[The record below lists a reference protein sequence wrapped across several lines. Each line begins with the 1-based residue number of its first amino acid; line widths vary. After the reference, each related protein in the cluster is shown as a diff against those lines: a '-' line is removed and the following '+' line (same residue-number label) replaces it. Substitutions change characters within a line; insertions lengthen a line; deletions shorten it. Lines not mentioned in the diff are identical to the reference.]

1 MTKRLRVLAITWF
14 SVVGIVG
21 AVHGQ
26 APRAASEFAA
36 MGAAKVLCSA
46 VFTSGRDLDEAL
58 RNSARIF
65 LSEPDLAL
73 LVERGD
79 GTVDADIVL
88 DRDAGSVR
96 VTLHG
101 YTGHAKY
108 YGDQGCVLFPAGFDR
123 VFFEPVDLETTLPD
137 AMTQPWPMGDV
148 LSDQSLPAELDRAKV
163 AEAVDAAFAG
173 DGLTMGFVAVYKGRI
188 IGERYGP
195 GIDKETQLES
205 WSMGKS
211 LTATLLGVLVQ
222 QGHVGLHDPAPVE
235 LWHRNPEDPRSRIR
249 VSDLLRM
256 SSGLRFTHASQP
268 SYEWGRMMADHFL
281 VYTGAIDAF
290 HHSITSPAEFPPNTV
305 GRYRNCDPLTIGY
318 IIQQTVER
326 LGETYLAWPQKAL
339 FDRIGIRKQVL
350 EPDPYGNFLLTG
362 YDYGTTRN
370 WARLGLLYQ
379 QDGMW
384 EGERILP
391 EGWAEFVSTPAPGW
405 DRPVYGGLFWVNGD
419 GRWNAPADAYFMA
432 GAGGQHVIV
441 VPSHDL
447 VVARQGHS
455 RGSRVGVEA
464 LNVALGKLI
473 EAIGRP
479 APSQ

>member
-1 MTKRLRVLAITWF
+1 MTQRLRVVAFAWIVMFGLVGPTW
-14 SVVGIVG
+14 S
-21 AVHGQ
+21 Q
-26 APRAASEFAA
+26 APRAASDFAV

-58 RNSARIF
+58 RNSAGIF
-65 LSEPDLAL
+65 VSEPDLDL
-73 LVERGD
+73 LMSRGD
-79 GTVDADIVL
+79 GRSDAAITL
-88 DRDAGSVR
+88 DREAGTVQ

-101 YTGHAKY
+101 YTGRAKY
-108 YGDQGCVLFPAGFDR
+108 YGDQGCVLFPPGSDR
-123 VFFEPVDLETTLPD
+123 VFFEPVDLQTTLPD
-137 AMTQPWPMGDV
+137 AMSQPWPMGDV
-148 LSDQSLPAELDRAKV
+148 LPDTPLPPGLDRAKV
-163 AEAVDAAFAG
+163 DEAVDAAFAG
-173 DGLTMGFVAVYKGRI
+173 EGLTMGFVAVHEGRI

-195 GIDKETQLES
+195 GVDKDTQLES

-235 LWHRNPEDPRSRIR
+235 AWHEDPEDPRSRIR

-256 SSGLRFTHASQP
+256 SSGLRFTNASQP
-268 SYEWGRMMADHFL
+268 SYEWGRNMADHFYI
-281 VYTGAIDAF
+281 YTGAVDAF
-290 HHSITSPAEFPPNTV
+290 TYSITRPVEFPPNTV
-305 GRYRNCDPLTIGY
+305 GRYRNCDPLTVGY
-318 IIQQTVER
+318 IVQQTVEK
-326 LGETYLAWPQKAL
+326 LGESYLAWPQKGL
-339 FDRIGIRKQVL
+339 FDRVGIRRQVL

-370 WARLGLLYQ
+370 WARLGLLHL
-379 QDGMW
+379 QDGVW

-419 GRWNAPADAYFMA
+419 GRWNLPESAYFMS

-441 VPSHDL
+441 VPTHDL
-447 VVARQGHS
+447 VVARQGHR
-455 RGSRVGVEA
+455 RGARAGAEA

-473 EAIGRP
+473 EAIEH
-479 APSQ
+479 PSESQ